1 MAKKQEQRKFEVHMV
16 PIDKL
21 KPAEYNPRK
30 LEEFDRR
37 EIKKSLEKY
46 GFVENTIVNMHEG
59 REYTII
65 GGHQRIEIAKSLG
78 FTEVPCVFM
87 DLDLDGEKELN
98 VRLNKNGGKFDN
110 DLLKKYFDK
119 EFLMNSGFKENE
131 LDFFLSEFE
140 KKFNS
145 YSDKNCEMPIVPR
158 FNEDYGAVIIIARN
172 SIDIMYL
179 KTLLNIGRE
188 KCYKCSRVQD
198 TMIVDVNHV
207 KQALEGKLPKS
218 VIETGE
224 SAESNKE
231 G

>member
-1 MAKKQEQRKFEVHMV
+1 MAKKKVQRVFEVHMV

-30 LEEFDRR
+30 LEEFDRK

-65 GGHQRIEIAKSLG
+65 GGHQRIEIAKNLG

-110 DLLKKYFDK
+110 DLLRKYFDK
-119 EFLMNSGFKENE
+119 EFLLNSGFKEKE
-131 LDFFLSEFE
+131 LDFFLSKFE
-140 KKFNS
+140 EKFNS
-145 YSDKNCEMPIVPR
+145 YSNKNCEMPIVPK
-158 FNEDYGAVIIIARN
+158 FSEEYDAVIIISRN
-172 SIDIMYL
+172 SIDSIYL
-179 KTLLNIGRE
+179 KTLFNIERE
-188 KCYKCSRVQD
+188 KCYKCSRVGEA
-198 TMIVDVNHV
+198 MIIDVNHLRN
-207 KQALEGKLPKS
+207 ALECKLPKK
-218 VIETGE
+218 VIETG
-224 SAESNKE
+224 KE
-231 G
+231 E